1 MKYRLGDE
9 VLAAVKQKLSRRVS
23 VRAVPR
29 NVRQSKSKTR
39 PLPVRLRLA
48 LQDMGPTFVKLGQ
61 FLSTRPDLLPE
72 EFTTE
77 LGKLQDRVPPVKFQQ
92 IREELEKQLGGSVEK
107 MFQRFDA
114 RALAAGSIAQ
124 VHRARTR
131 DGKDIVLKIRRPGVV
146 QRVRTECEILET
158 LAGLWKT
165 DDPHQSIDPQ
175 RMVREFTSAV
185 KKEVDLSIERQNLQR
200 FARNFEGDQ
209 SVHLPEV
216 YEEFC
221 SEGVLAMEFIE
232 GVRPGS
238 AEALQGNGLDPRLVA
253 RRGADFVLKQIFEFG
268 FFHSDPHPGNFFLRE
283 GEVLVPLDFGQVARL
298 TPRDRKLLMDLVLTI
313 VHQDVPRLARALSQA
328 DMVPEQT
335 DLQDLTADL
344 EDMLDRYYNLPLD
357 EIPFR
362 RALSEGFSLMRTHH
376 VHPPEQFA
384 LMVKSLMTIES
395 LAISLDP
402 DFDILETLK
411 PYARKFSLEQFAP
424 SKIARQAKLALLD
437 TGRLLARLPDDAD
450 AIISKFRKGQ
460 MLLRVNHEHLDDLE
474 DTLDKSSN
482 RISFALIIAA
492 LLVASSML
500 VGQER
505 KLLGF
510 VRIQTLGLTGYFVA
524 AVMGFWLLISMIRGR
539 R

>member
-1 MKYRLGDE
+1 MRYRLGE
-9 VLAAVKQKLSRRVS
+9 EMLSAVKHKLSRRVS
-23 VRAVPR
+23 ARAVPR
-29 NVRQSKSKTR
+29 NVRQSKSNAR

-72 EFTTE
+72 AFTAE
-77 LGKLQDRVPPVKFQQ
+77 LGKLQDRVPPVKFHQ
-92 IREELEKQLGGSVEK
+92 IRQELEHQLGGSVEK
-107 MFQRFDA
+107 MFDRFDA

-124 VHRARTR
+124 VHRARTH
-131 DGKDIVLKIRRPGVV
+131 DGEDIVLKIRRPGVV

-175 RMVREFTSAV
+175 RMVNEFTSAV
-185 KKEVDLSIERQNLQR
+185 KKEVDLGIERQNLQR
-200 FARNFEGDQ
+200 FARNFADDAT
-209 SVHLPEV
+209 VHLPQV
-216 YEEFC
+216 FEEYC
-221 SEGVLAMEFIE
+221 SEGVLAMEYVE
-232 GVRPGS
+232 GIRPGS
-238 AEALQGNGLDPRLVA
+238 AEALREHNLDPARVA
-253 RRGADFVLKQIFEFG
+253 QRGAGFVLKQIFEFG

-283 GEVLVPLDFGQVARL
+283 EEVLVPLDFGQVARL
-298 TPRDRKLLMDLVLTI
+298 TPRDRRLLMDLVVAI
-313 VHQDVPRLARALSQA
+313 VHQDVGRVSRALAQA

-335 DLQDLTADL
+335 DLARLTDDL

-362 RALSEGFSLMRTHH
+362 RALGEGFALMRTHH

-402 DFDILETLK
+402 QFDILATLK
-411 PYARKFSLEQFAP
+411 PYARKFGLEQFSP
-424 SKIARQAKLALLD
+424 SKIAHQGRLALLD
-437 TGRLLARLPDDAD
+437 TGRFLARLPDDLD
-450 AIISKFRKGQ
+450 AIVGKFRKGQ
-460 MLLRVNHEHLDDLE
+460 MLVRVNHEHLDDLE

-505 KLLGF
+505 KVLGV